1 MSGNE
6 QNEELITANLKK
18 IGEMADFLLVLGGTL
33 GREEPNKAD
42 REIMA
47 REIRVAAAE
56 IMAASNSLLM
66 TRRFLIRK
74 SARV

>member
-1 MSGNE
+1 MSGRDHH
-6 QNEELITANLKK
+6 EEFLSAHLKK
-18 IGEMADFLLVLGGTL
+18 INELADFLLILGGTL
-33 GREEPNKAD
+33 GRGEPNEQD

-47 REIRVAAAE
+47 RKIREAAAE
-56 IMAASNSLLM
+56 IMAASNYLLM

>member
-47 REIRVAAAE
+47 REIREAAAE